1 MSVFLECK
9 FNAWAIQTTEITG
22 MKFKSHAISNTIALL
37 DWLGKYGELVKEAV
51 MEKPSKNFE
60 RA

>member
-1 MSVFLECK
+1 M
-9 FNAWAIQTTEITG
+9 
-22 MKFKSHAISNTIALL
+22 SNTMALL
-37 DWLGKYGELVKEAV
+37 DWLGKYGELVKEGV

>member
-1 MSVFLECK
+1 MSVFVECK

-22 MKFKSHAISNTIALL
+22 MRFKSQAISNTKALL
-37 DWLGKYGELVKEAV
+37 DWLGKYGELIKIHV